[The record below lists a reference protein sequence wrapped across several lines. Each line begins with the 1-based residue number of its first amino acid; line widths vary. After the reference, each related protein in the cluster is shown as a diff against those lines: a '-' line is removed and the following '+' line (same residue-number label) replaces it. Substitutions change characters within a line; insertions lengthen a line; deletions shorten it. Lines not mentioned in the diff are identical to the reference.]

1 MVPSSTDLPYEPRM
15 RILALDGAL
24 ARASAAV
31 WAEGRVLSASAAE
44 GPRGQAVALPPMVA
58 RVLAEAGLSA
68 TALDAVASV
77 VGPGGFTGL
86 RAALA
91 LAQGVALAIGRPAIG
106 VTTGEALAA
115 ALPEALRAGHAVWSV
130 IDTKRGR
137 VLLERFAP
145 GAGAP
150 LGPPEPFAL
159 ADLPVP
165 EGPVALV
172 GDMAAEAAA
181 ALAARGVAAV
191 LTESRLP
198 EAAAVA
204 AVAALRLEGL
214 LPPRAALPLYVEAP
228 AVRLPG
234 A

>member
-1 MVPSSTDLPYEPRM
+1 MQRRM

-31 WAEGRVLSASAAE
+31 WADGQVLAAASAE
-44 GPRGQAVALPPMVA
+44 GARGQAVALPPMAA
-58 RVLAEAGLSA
+58 RVLTEAGLGGP
-68 TALDAVASV
+68 ALDAVAAV

-91 LAQGVALAIGRPAIG
+91 LAQGLALAAGCPAIG

-115 ALPEALRAGHAVWSV
+115 ALPPALRADHAVWSV

-145 GAGAP
+145 GADMP
-150 LGPPEPFAL
+150 LGPPEPCTLDAL
-159 ADLPVP
+159 P
-165 EGPVALV
+165 EPDGPVALV
-172 GDMAAEAAA
+172 GDAAAEAAG
-181 ALAARGVAAV
+181 ALAARGIPAA
-191 LTESRLP
+191 LTEHRLP
-198 EAAAVA
+198 DAAAAA
-204 AVAALRLEGL
+204 AVAALRLAGR
-214 LPPRAALPLYVEAP
+214 LPPRAALPLYVEPP
-228 AVRLPG
+228 AVRLPPGRTG

>member
-1 MVPSSTDLPYEPRM
+1 MQPRM

-24 ARASAAV
+24 ARASAVV
-31 WAEGRVLSASAAE
+31 WADGRVLAAAAAE
-44 GPRGQAVALPPMVA
+44 GARGQAVALPPMVA
-58 RVLAEAGLSA
+58 RVLAEAGLA
-68 TALDAVASV
+68 AAQLDAVAAV

-91 LAQGVALAIGRPAIG
+91 LAQGLALAAGCPAIG

-115 ALPEALRAGHAVWSV
+115 ALPRTLRAGHAVWSV
-130 IDTKRGR
+130 IDTRRGR

-145 GAGAP
+145 DAWAP

-159 ADLPVP
+159 ADLPAP

-172 GDMAAEAAA
+172 GDMAAEAAR
-181 ALAARGVAAV
+181 ALAGRGIVAE

-198 EAAAVA
+198 DAAAVA
-204 AVAALRLEGL
+204 AVAALRLEGR

-234 A
+234 G